1 MPAVGGVCSLGG
13 LAPGS
18 FYVPYAKSK
27 NWGAGNL
34 LAGWRIFKLDH
45 RAMAVGSDYD
55 SRPQSV
61 LQRAPQRYPLG
72 LLLWGAL
79 GPPSHGLR

>member
-1 MPAVGGVCSLGG
+1 V
-13 LAPGS
+13 
-18 FYVPYAKSK
+18 
-27 NWGAGNL
+27 GNL
-34 LAGWRIFKLDH
+34 LAGWQIFQLDH

-72 LLLWGAL
+72 YFFGVLWGRRHMDCVDKKLRGDASFLLLFARPL
-79 GPPSHGLR
+79 SPSRSNAR